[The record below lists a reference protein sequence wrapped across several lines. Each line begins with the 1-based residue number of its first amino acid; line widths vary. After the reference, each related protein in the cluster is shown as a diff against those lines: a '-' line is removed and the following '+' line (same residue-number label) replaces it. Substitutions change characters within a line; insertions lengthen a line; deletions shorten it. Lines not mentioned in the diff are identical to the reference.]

1 MVKNLYEL
9 VSAKNLL
16 WQETPR
22 TLGKLQ
28 EEEDI
33 VERMNK
39 DQKREGEKGKGERE
53 GESER

>member
-1 MVKNLYEL
+1 LIENLYEL

-22 TLGKLQ
+22 MLWKLQ

-33 VERMNK
+33 VERGQNPK
-39 DQKREGEKGKGERE
+39 EGRGEKEKGERE

>member
-1 MVKNLYEL
+1 MIENLYEL

-22 TLGKLQ
+22 MLWKLQ

-33 VERMNK
+33 VERGQNPK
-39 DQKREGEKGKGERE
+39 EGRGEKEKGERE

>member
-1 MVKNLYEL
+1 LVKNLYEL